1 MRRSGH
7 GEQDTQHAERD
18 LLRQDEGRR
27 EQPEVGDTG
36 VGTEAA
42 APADDRPEVG
52 AERPAA
58 AAAGRLTPTSSR
70 LTDGPAAHCM

>member
-18 LLRQDEGRR
+18 LLWQDEGRR

-36 VGTEAA
+36 VRAEAA
-42 APADDRPEVG
+42 AHAHDRPEVG
-52 AERPAA
+52 TERPAA
-58 AAAGRLTPTSSR
+58 AAAGRLTTSSR